1 MEPSRHPPGLTLEVS
16 LLTIP
21 QLIIPQ
27 LTMPRSPNP
36 RLRYNLTVARLRPA
50 LTLKDE

>member
-36 RLRYNLTVARLRPA
+36 RLRHNLTVARLRPA